1 MHVFHSLPSQ
11 PPPSPTL
18 LTIGNFDGVHLG
30 HRALIEA
37 MVRAARGNNRR
48 AGLPAPRQAGLL
60 TFDPHPLAVLAPERP
75 LAFLTSPE
83 ERLELLGACG
93 LDFVVI
99 QRFTLAT
106 ARTPA
111 REFVSALRQR
121 LRLAELWV
129 GPDFALGQ
137 RQEGDIAALQTLGE
151 ELGFEV
157 HVVQPFCLEGQSVR
171 STRIRTLLQQG
182 SVHEAAG
189 LLGRPYR
196 LCGQVVPGAGRGR
209 TLGFPTVNLEIE
221 PGRVL
226 PGDGIYAGW
235 VQVGGKQYAA
245 AINLG
250 MRPTFGTDG
259 PQHTVEAYLLDFEG
273 QLYGQTVGLTF
284 VERLRPELRFE
295 SADELIE
302 QIARD
307 VAATRHALG
316 AAKRGT

>member
-1 MHVFHSLPSQ
+1 MHVFHGLPSQ

-30 HRALIEA
+30 HQALIEA

-83 ERLELLGACG
+83 ERLELLGAYG

-129 GPDFALGQ
+129 GPDFTLGQ

-151 ELGFEV
+151 ELGFEL

-221 PGRVL
+221 PGRIL

-235 VQVGGKQYAA
+235 IQVEGNQYAA

-250 MRPTFGTDG
+250 MRPTFETDE

-273 QLYGQTVGLTF
+273 RLYGQTVGLTF

-295 SADELIE
+295 SADELVE

-307 VAATRHALG
+307 VIATRHALD

>member
-1 MHVFHSLPSQ
+1 MHVFHGLPSQ
-11 PPPSPTL
+11 PPPRPTL

-30 HRALIEA
+30 HRALIEE
-37 MVRAARGNNRR
+37 MVRAARGKRSW
-48 AGLPAPRQAGLL
+48 AGVL

-83 ERLELLGACG
+83 ERLELLGAYG

-99 QRFTLAT
+99 HRFTLAT

-111 REFVSALRQR
+111 REFVSALRER

-129 GPDFALGQ
+129 GPDFALGH
-137 RQEGDIAALQTLGE
+137 RQEGDIAALQTLRE
-151 ELGFEV
+151 ELGFEL

-171 STRIRTLLQQG
+171 STRIRALLQQG
-182 SVHEAAG
+182 KVHEAAG

-196 LCGQVVPGAGRGR
+196 LRGQVVPGAGRGR
-209 TLGFPTVNLEIE
+209 VLGFPTVNLEME

-235 VQVGGKQYAA
+235 VEVGDQPRPKRGQRYAA

-250 MRPTFGTDG
+250 VRPTFEADE
-259 PQHTVEAYLLDFEG
+259 PQRTVEAYLLDFES
-273 QLYGQTVGLTF
+273 QIYGQTVGLTF
-284 VERLRPELRFE
+284 VERLRPESRFE
-295 SADELIE
+295 SADELVE

-307 VAATRHALG
+307 VIATRRVLG
-316 AAKRGT
+316 AARREA

>member
-1 MHVFHSLPSQ
+1 MHVFHGLPSQ

-30 HRALIEA
+30 HRALIEE
-37 MVRAARGNNRR
+37 MVRTARGKRSW
-48 AGLPAPRQAGLL
+48 AGLL

-83 ERLELLGACG
+83 ERLELLDAYG

-99 QRFTLAT
+99 HRFTLAT
-106 ARTPA
+106 ARMPA
-111 REFVSALRQR
+111 REFVSALRER

-129 GPDFALGQ
+129 GPDFTLGH

-151 ELGFEV
+151 ELGFEL

-189 LLGRPYR
+189 LLGRSYHLR
-196 LCGQVVPGAGRGR
+196 GQVVPGAGRGR
-209 TLGFPTVNLEIE
+209 VLGFPTVNLEME

-226 PGDGIYAGW
+226 PGDGIYASW
-235 VQVGGKQYAA
+235 VEVGGKQYAA

-250 MRPTFGTDG
+250 IRPTFEADE
-259 PQHTVEAYLLDFEG
+259 PQRTVEAYLLDFQG
-273 QLYGQTVGLTF
+273 QIYGQTVELTF
-284 VERLRPELRFE
+284 VERLRPESRFE
-295 SADELIE
+295 SADDLVE

-307 VAATRHALG
+307 VIATRRVLG
-316 AAKRGT
+316 AARRGA

>member
-1 MHVFHSLPSQ
+1 MHVFHGLPSQ

-30 HRALIEA
+30 HRALIEE
-37 MVRAARGNNRR
+37 MVRAARGKRSW
-48 AGLPAPRQAGLL
+48 AGLL
-60 TFDPHPLAVLAPERP
+60 AFDPHPLAVLAPERP

-83 ERLELLGACG
+83 ERLELLGAYG

-99 QRFTLAT
+99 HRFTLAT

-111 REFVSALRQR
+111 RKFVSALQER

-129 GPDFALGQ
+129 GPDFTLGQ
-137 RQEGDIAALQTLGE
+137 RQEGDVAALQTLGE
-151 ELGFEV
+151 ELGFEL
-157 HVVQPFCLEGQSVR
+157 HVMQPFCLEGQSVR
-171 STRIRTLLQQG
+171 STRIRALLQQG

-196 LCGQVVPGAGRGR
+196 LRGQVVSGAGRGR
-209 TLGFPTVNLEIE
+209 TLGFPTVNLEME

-235 VQVGGKQYAA
+235 VEVGDQRYAA

-250 MRPTFGTDG
+250 IRPTFKTDE
-259 PQHTVEAYLLDFEG
+259 PQRTVEAYLLDFEG
-273 QLYGQTVGLTF
+273 QLYGQTVMLTF
-284 VERLRPELRFE
+284 VERLRPESRFK
-295 SADELIE
+295 SADELVE

-307 VAATRHALG
+307 VIATRRVLG
-316 AAKRGT
+316 AARREA

>member
-1 MHVFHSLPSQ
+1 MHVFHGLPSQ

-30 HRALIEA
+30 HRALIEE
-37 MVRAARGNNRR
+37 MVRAARGKRSW
-48 AGLPAPRQAGLL
+48 AGLL

-75 LAFLTSPE
+75 LAFLASPE
-83 ERLELLGACG
+83 KRLELLGAHG

-99 QRFTLAT
+99 HRFTLAT

-111 REFVSALRQR
+111 REFVSALRER

-129 GPDFALGQ
+129 GPDFTLGH
-137 RQEGDIAALQTLGE
+137 RQEGDIAALQAWGG
-151 ELGFEV
+151 ELGFEL

-171 STRIRTLLQQG
+171 STRIRALLQQG
-182 SVHEAAG
+182 KVHEAAG

-196 LCGQVVPGAGRGR
+196 LRGQVVPGAGRGR
-209 TLGFPTVNLEIE
+209 VLGFPTVNLQME

-235 VQVGGKQYAA
+235 VEVGDQRYAA

-250 MRPTFGTDG
+250 IRPTFEADE
-259 PQHTVEAYLLDFEG
+259 PQRTVEAYLLDFEG
-273 QLYGQTVGLTF
+273 QLYGQTVMLTF
-284 VERLRPELRFE
+284 VERLRPESRFK
-295 SADELIE
+295 SADELVE

-307 VAATRHALG
+307 VIATRRVLG
-316 AAKRGT
+316 AARREA